1 MKSMN
6 LLWGLLAGACI
17 GAIAGLLFAPH
28 KGSITRKI
36 ITRRGEDYVDM
47 LEEKVD
53 DLMVTIDSKI
63 GNVRKEVTDFVKR
76 EKIRAHEHSHNGNV
90 R

>member
-1 MKSMN
+1 MN
-6 LLWGLLAGACI
+6 LLLGLLAGACL
-17 GAIAGLLFAPH
+17 GAIGGLLFAPH
-28 KGSITRKI
+28 KGTVTRRM
-36 ITRRGEDYVDM
+36 ITRRGGDYVDM

-53 DLMVTIDSKI
+53 DLMVAIDSKI

-76 EKIRAHEHSHNGNV
+76 EKVKAHEHSHNGNM